1 MIFYSWLKMIKN
13 YKFFFLILLL
23 LSFTNCQT
31 ISTKVD
37 EATQKEESKLSK
49 WIGKSESQLTSS
61 LGKPDRIDFENSGH
75 RNYVYMSKKLKI
87 KCERKFEINRSNV
100 VLGFSS
106 KNCF

>member
-1 MIFYSWLKMIKN
+1 MKKFYKIFILTL
-13 YKFFFLILLL
+13 FLS
-23 LSFTNCQT
+23 SFLGCQT

-37 EATQKEESKLSK
+37 KVTKKEEQELSK
-49 WIGKSESQLTSS
+49 WIGKTELELTSS
-61 LGKPDRIDFENSGH
+61 LGKPDNIDFENSGH
-75 RNYVYMSKKLKI
+75 RNYVYISQKLKI

>member
-23 LSFTNCQT
+23 LSITGCQT

-37 EATQKEESKLSK
+37 EATKKEEKELSK
-49 WIGKSESQLTSS
+49 WIGKTESQLTSS

-75 RNYVYMSKKLKI
+75 RNYVYMSKKLRI
-87 KCERKFEINRSNV
+87 KCERKFEIDRNNI
-100 VLGFSS
+100 VLGFNS